1 MSQYNET
8 TDLTDFEFNR
18 VLAASSL
25 TVPDGVRAQL
35 LINVNQLR
43 LMVARLQAFD
53 LPGDPEAGA
62 E

>member
-1 MSQYNET
+1 MSQFNET
-8 TDLTDFEFNR
+8 TDLTDVEFNR

-25 TVPDGVRAQL
+25 AVPDGVRAQL